1 MGEAN
6 AHVNHQVVLTRLPE
20 NRLTVDHFAVREAP
34 MPAVGDGQV
43 LCRTVLLSI
52 DAANRAWMQGATY
65 RDPITGG
72 QVMAGFALAEVVESN
87 DPGFAPG
94 DVVEAD
100 CGWQTYSVQPAKGL
114 TKVAV
119 RAPLTHHL
127 SVLGITGLTAYFGLL
142 RVGQPR
148 AGETVLVS
156 AAAGATGN
164 MVGQLAKRAGCRVV
178 GVAGSADKCTFLT
191 DSLGFDG
198 AISHRDENFR
208 GALKAA
214 CPDGVDV
221 YFDNTGGPVLE
232 AALWRMNMH
241 GRIVC
246 CGVVSQYDTNA
257 PAAGPRGVPGLL
269 VTKRIR
275 MEGFIVMDF
284 FADRAAAEDDIAAAV
299 AGGTLQAV
307 EDVIDGLDRAPAA
320 LVGLLAGDNLGKRM
334 VRVGPDPVG
343 V

>member
-1 MGEAN
+1 MGDGTAV
-6 AHVNHQVVLTRLPE
+6 VNRQVVLARLPE
-20 NRLTVDHFAVREAP
+20 DRLSVDHFEIQEGAVP
-34 MPAVGDGQV
+34 QPGDGEV
-43 LCRTVLLSI
+43 LCRTLLLSI

-65 RDPITGG
+65 RDAITGG
-72 QVMAGFALAEVVESN
+72 QVMAGFALAQVVASKA
-87 DPGFAPG
+87 DGFRPG
-94 DVVEAD
+94 DIVEAD
-100 CGWQTYSVQPAKGL
+100 NGWQDYAVHGAKAL
-114 TKVAV
+114 RTVEV

-142 RVGQPR
+142 RVGRPT

-164 MVGQLAKRAGCRVV
+164 VVGQLAKRAGCRVV
-178 GVAGSADKCTFLT
+178 GVTGSAEKCAFLT
-191 DSLGFDG
+191 DELGFDV
-198 AISHRDENFR
+198 AISHRDDNFR

-232 AALWRMNMH
+232 AALARMNLH

-246 CGVVSQYDTNA
+246 CGVVSQYDTSN
-257 PAAGPRGVPGLL
+257 PASGPRGIPGLL

-284 FADRAAAEDDIAAAV
+284 YSRKREADTALAAWVDQGKIKPAIDV
-299 AGGTLQAV
+299 V
-307 EDVIDGLDRAPAA
+307 EGFEKMPTA
-320 LVGLLAGDNLGKRM
+320 LAGMFAGHNRGKLM
-334 VRVGPDPVG
+334 VRV
-343 V
+343 